1 MSQVKHDD
9 TERKVTGGDPAETTR
24 PHHEAGS
31 GDRGGWDDWVDVEGG
46 GGGSAGE
53 DGGRTGNTQPVVFG
67 AVDAGKTDA
76 NVSNWFP
83 FDGNRRRWEF
93 GGRGGHRVHG
103 A

>member
-46 GGGSAGE
+46 VCWRGRGQDGQHTAGGVWCRG
-53 DGGRTGNTQPVVFG
+53 
-67 AVDAGKTDA
+67 
-76 NVSNWFP
+76 
-83 FDGNRRRWEF
+83 RWENGCKCF
-93 GGRGGHRVHG
+93 KLVSI
-103 A
+103 

>member
-1 MSQVKHDD
+1 MKQEVG
-9 TERKVTGGDPAETTR
+9 TGGDGGMTGWR
-24 PHHEAGS
+24 W
-31 GDRGGWDDWVDVEGG
+31 RGR
-46 GGGSAGE
+46 GGSAGE

-93 GGRGGHRVHG
+93 GGG
-103 A
+103 APSAWGLTTE